1 MSDKGHSSPPSTE
14 PTGHPS
20 LGDVRPADDRSAAP
34 LVGAASTTGASS
46 AVTSA
51 NRKPMVVVVT
61 GLSGAG
67 RTTAIHALEDLG
79 FFCID
84 NLPTALAPDAV
95 ALCEKG
101 GMTRV
106 ALGMDV
112 RVRVF
117 LGEVGRVL
125 SLLDDGGRR
134 DLSVLFLDA
143 SDETILRRFS
153 ETRRPHALATS
164 DSVTGAA
171 SVLEG
176 VALERERLAPLR
188 ARATRV
194 VDTTSLS
201 VHELRRTILAHF
213 GPASGVTERMNVRV
227 MSFGF
232 KYGTPADADLVF
244 DVRFLKNPYFVPEL
258 KRVPGTEAPV
268 RDFVLAL
275 PETQEF
281 LDRILPLL
289 RYVVPK
295 YEREGKSYLTI
306 AFGCTGGMHR
316 SVVLSEFVASAL
328 DAALSSPD
336 PTATDDEK
344 GRAKLE
350 ISVVH
355 RDMSR
360 GDANA
365 GRAQVVVSTP
375 PISLAG
381 RSAERGFPLEERP
394 PSGKGSR

>member
-1 MSDKGHSSPPSTE
+1 MTDSERSGLAARPSQ
-14 PTGHPS
+14 GA
-20 LGDVRPADDRSAAP
+20 PAP
-34 LVGAASTTGASS
+34 GK
-46 AVTSA
+46 
-51 NRKPMVVVVT
+51 KPIVVVVT

-67 RTTAIHALEDLG
+67 RTTALRALEDLG

-84 NLPTALAPDAV
+84 NLPTVLAPDAV

-125 SLLDDGGRR
+125 SQLEDSGRR
-134 DLSVLFLDA
+134 DLAVLFLDA

-153 ETRRPHALATS
+153 ETRRPHALSTQEVAS
-164 DSVTGAA
+164 GAS

-176 VALERERLAPLR
+176 VAIERERLAPLR

-194 VDTTSLS
+194 VDTTALD
-201 VHELRRTILAHF
+201 VHELRRVVLGLF
-213 GPASGVTERMNVRV
+213 GPASGTTERMAIRLV
-227 MSFGF
+227 SFGF

-258 KRVPGTEAPV
+258 KRLAGTDARV
-268 RDFVLAL
+268 RQFVLEL
-275 PETQEF
+275 PETGEF
-281 LDRILPLL
+281 LERALELL

-316 SVVLSEFVASAL
+316 SVVLAEHVAKAL
-328 DAALSSPD
+328 DASFSSLSSLAPAGRPD
-336 PTATDDEK
+336 SH
-344 GRAKLE
+344 RARIE
-350 ISVVH
+350 IAVAH
-355 RDMSR
+355 RDI
-360 GDANA
+360 D
-365 GRAQVVVSTP
+365 RAPEATP
-375 PISLAG
+375 ASFSPRSSL
-381 RSAERGFPLEERP
+381 
-394 PSGKGSR
+394 

>member
-1 MSDKGHSSPPSTE
+1 MDV
-14 PTGHPS
+14 TGTS
-20 LGDVRPADDRSAAP
+20 LPG
-34 LVGAASTTGASS
+34 
-46 AVTSA
+46 
-51 NRKPMVVVVT
+51 RKPMVVVVT

-67 RTTAIHALEDLG
+67 RTTALHALEDLG

-106 ALGMDV
+106 ALGIDV

-125 SLLDDGGRR
+125 SLLDDSGRR
-134 DLSVLFLDA
+134 DVHVLFLDA

-164 DSVTGAA
+164 GTLEGAA

-194 VDTTSLS
+194 VDTTALS
-201 VHELRRTILAHF
+201 VHELRRTVLAQF
-213 GPASGVTERMNVRV
+213 GPASGTAERMALRIV
-227 MSFGF
+227 SFGF

-258 KRVPGTEAPV
+258 KRVPGTDPRV
-268 RDFVLAL
+268 RDYVLGL
-275 PETQEF
+275 PETPELLSRTLELLEF
-281 LDRILPLL
+281 
-289 RYVVPK
+289 VVPN
-295 YEREGKSYLTI
+295 YEKEGKSYLTI

-316 SVVLSEFVASAL
+316 SVVMAEHVAAAL
-328 DAALSSPD
+328 DKTLQRPG
-336 PTATDDEK
+336 TASRSEMRT
-344 GRAKLE
+344 E
-350 ISVVH
+350 IKVVH
-355 RDMSR
+355 RDVGR
-360 GDANA
+360 GEPAPYA
-365 GRAQVVVSTP
+365 
-375 PISLAG
+375 
-381 RSAERGFPLEERP
+381 RP
-394 PSGKGSR
+394 PQDSVLPLSEVDSRPPRSHQR